1 MLEKTANH
9 SETDILAESSEF
21 TKLVRKSLKDIRLNK
36 VAPWKEV
43 WDELWCLS
51 DRNFSKTL
59 KKKYRNIKDDIIE
72 IVRKS
77 EDDPTIG
84 DQIPGWNK
92 EVWKIR
98 VASSDM
104 KRDKRGGFRLIY
116 LWKEHE
122 RRVYLLAIYFKGE
135 KEMMT
140 SKEMENLLRKVNRE
154 LEEK

>member
-1 MLEKTANH
+1 MSYDVYLT
-9 SETDILAESSEF
+9 ETF
-21 TKLVRKSLKDIRLNK
+21 QH
-36 VAPWKEV
+36 
-43 WDELWCLS
+43 CL
-51 DRNFSKTL
+51 KTL
-59 KKKYRNIKDDIIE
+59 KKKYRNIKDDTIE
-72 IVRKS
+72 IVRKL

-84 DQIPGWNK
+84 DQIPGLNK

-104 KRDKRGGFRLIY
+104 KRGKVGGFRMIY

-122 RRVYLLAIYFKGE
+122 RSVYLSAIYFKGE

-154 LEEK
+154 LETK